1 MKKYIHLI
9 LTVFLIGMMTIS
21 SFASDMY
28 VYDEAGLLEAEELV
42 SLDEEAAAI
51 SEKYGYGIYTIIVS
65 DYQKYSTSDVFT
77 TATEMYHGLGLGGGE
92 NREGILLMLSMEDR
106 DYATFFYGENVEY
119 AFDEYGQ
126 IQLEDQFLD
135 DFAED
140 DWYNGF
146 EDYLETCDEFLGL
159 AAAGKPVRE
168 SHAPVYVAVIGV
180 SIVVAFL
187 VTKGLEMTM
196 KSVKKGG
203 SAASYVADG
212 GLHLTVSNDT
222 YVNTI
227 KTRRKIESSSKRS
240 GSGSGSRSHSGGGG
254 SGRSGKF

>member
-106 DYATFFYGENVEY
+106 DYATFFYGEN
-119 AFDEYGQ
+119 
-126 IQLEDQFLD
+126 L
-135 DFAED
+135 
-140 DWYNGF
+140 
-146 EDYLETCDEFLGL
+146 
-159 AAAGKPVRE
+159 
-168 SHAPVYVAVIGV
+168 
-180 SIVVAFL
+180 
-187 VTKGLEMTM
+187 
-196 KSVKKGG
+196 
-203 SAASYVADG
+203 
-212 GLHLTVSNDT
+212 
-222 YVNTI
+222 
-227 KTRRKIESSSKRS
+227 
-240 GSGSGSRSHSGGGG
+240 
-254 SGRSGKF
+254 

>member
-9 LTVFLIGMMTIS
+9 LTVLLIGIMTIS
-21 SFASDMY
+21 SFASNMY

-42 SLDEEAAAI
+42 SLEEEAAAI

-168 SHAPVYVAVIGV
+168 SHAPVYVAVIGG

-240 GSGSGSRSHSGGGG
+240 GSGSRSHSGGGG

>member
-212 GLHLTVSNDT
+212 GLHLTVSN
-222 YVNTI
+222 
-227 KTRRKIESSSKRS
+227 RRKIESSSKRS